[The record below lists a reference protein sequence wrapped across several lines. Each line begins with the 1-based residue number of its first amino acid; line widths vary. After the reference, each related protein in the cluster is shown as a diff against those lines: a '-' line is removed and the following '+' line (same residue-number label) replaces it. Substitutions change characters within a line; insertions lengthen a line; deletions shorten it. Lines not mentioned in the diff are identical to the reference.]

1 MARFLTRK
9 GLFSENWFRGGLFL
23 DLSVNIAGL
32 KLKNPVIAASG
43 TFGFGREFSEFFDL
57 NLLGGISVKGLT
69 LEPRKGNAP
78 PRIAETPAGIL
89 NSVGLQNPGVHAFIR
104 DEIPFLRRFDTCII
118 ANVAGNTVDDYCRM
132 AEILSDADIDA
143 IELNVSCPNVKEGC
157 LMFGS
162 TADGIYKV
170 TSAVRKVCRKTLIVK
185 LSPNVT
191 DIAEMAR
198 AGEAAGADCISL
210 INTILGMA
218 IDINTR
224 RPILGNVMGGLSG
237 PAVKPIA
244 VRMVYQVSKAVKIPV
259 IGMGGISNADDA
271 VEFLLA
277 GASAVMIG
285 TAGFVNPCV
294 WAETID
300 GIKLYMEKHGFGKI
314 SDITGALLD

>member
-1 MARFLTRK
+1 MI
-9 GLFSENWFRGGLFL
+9 L

-32 KLKNPVIAASG
+32 KLKNPIIAASG

-57 NLLGGISVKGLT
+57 NLMGGISVKGLT
-69 LEPRKGNAP
+69 LNPRKGNAP

-104 DEIPFLRRFDTCII
+104 DEIPFLRRFDTAII
-118 ANVAGNTVDDYCRM
+118 ANIAGNTVDDYCRI

-162 TADGIYKV
+162 TAEGISKV
-170 TSAVRKVCRKTLIVK
+170 TAAVRRVCKKTLIVK

-191 DIAEMAR
+191 DITEMAK
-198 AGEAAGADCISL
+198 AAEDSGADSVSL
-210 INTILGMA
+210 INTLLGMA
-218 IDINTR
+218 IDINTKK
-224 RPILGNVMGGLSG
+224 PILGNVMGGLSG
-237 PAVKPIA
+237 PAVKPVA
-244 VRMVYQVSKAVKIPV
+244 VRMVYQVSKTVKIPV
-259 IGMGGISNADDA
+259 IGMGGISGAEDA

-285 TAGFVNPCV
+285 TAGFVNPYV
-294 WAETID
+294 WVETVE
-300 GIKLYMEKHGFGKI
+300 GLKRYMERHGFEKVTEL
-314 SDITGALLD
+314 TGALLD

>member
-1 MARFLTRK
+1 M
-9 GLFSENWFRGGLFL
+9 

-32 KLKNPVIAASG
+32 KLKNPIIAASG
-43 TFGFGREFSEFFDL
+43 TFGFGREFSGFFDL
-57 NLLGGISVKGLT
+57 NLIGGISVKGLT
-69 LEPRKGNAP
+69 LKPRKGNAP

-89 NSVGLQNPGVHAFIR
+89 NSVGLQNPGVEAFIR

-118 ANVAGNTVDDYCRM
+118 TNIAGNTVDDYCRM
-132 AEILSDADIDA
+132 AEILSEADIDA

-162 TADGIYKV
+162 TAEGISNV
-170 TSAVRKVCRKTLIVK
+170 TAAVRKVCKKPLIVK

-191 DIAEMAR
+191 DITEMAK
-198 AGEAAGADCISL
+198 AAEDSGADCVSL

-218 IDINTR
+218 IDINSR
-224 RPILGNVMGGLSG
+224 RPILGNIMGGLSG
-237 PAVKPIA
+237 PAVKPVA

-259 IGMGGISNADDA
+259 IGMGGISNAEDA

-285 TAGFVNPCV
+285 TAGFVNPYV
-294 WAETID
+294 WVETAE
-300 GIKLYMEKHGFGKI
+300 GIKKYMEKHGFEKV

>member
-1 MARFLTRK
+1 M
-9 GLFSENWFRGGLFL
+9 

-32 KLKNPVIAASG
+32 KLKNPIIAASG
-43 TFGFGREFSEFFDL
+43 TFGFGREFSGFFDL
-57 NLLGGISVKGLT
+57 NLIGGISVKGLT
-69 LEPRKGNAP
+69 LKPRKGNAP

-89 NSVGLQNPGVHAFIR
+89 NSVGLQNPGVEAFIR

-118 ANVAGNTVDDYCRM
+118 ANIAGNTIDDYCRM
-132 AEILSDADIDA
+132 AEILSEADIDA

-162 TADGIYKV
+162 TAEGISNV
-170 TSAVRKVCRKTLIVK
+170 TAAVRKVCKKPLIVK

-191 DIAEMAR
+191 DITEMAK
-198 AGEAAGADCISL
+198 AAEDSGADCVSL

-218 IDINTR
+218 IDINSR
-224 RPILGNVMGGLSG
+224 RPILGNIMGGLSG
-237 PAVKPIA
+237 PAVKPVA

-259 IGMGGISNADDA
+259 IGMGGISNAEDA

-285 TAGFVNPCV
+285 TAGFVNPYV
-294 WAETID
+294 WVETAE
-300 GIKLYMEKHGFGKI
+300 GIKQYMEKHGFEKV

>member
-1 MARFLTRK
+1 
-9 GLFSENWFRGGLFL
+9 L

-32 KLKNPVIAASG
+32 KLKNPIIAASG
-43 TFGFGREFSEFFDL
+43 TFGFGREFSGFFDL
-57 NLLGGISVKGLT
+57 NLIGGISVKGLT
-69 LEPRKGNAP
+69 LKPRKGNSP

-89 NSVGLQNPGVHAFIR
+89 NSVGLQNPGVEAFIR

-118 ANVAGNTVDDYCRM
+118 ANIAGNTIDDYCRM
-132 AEILSDADIDA
+132 AEILSEADIDA

-162 TADGIYKV
+162 TAEGISNV
-170 TSAVRKVCRKTLIVK
+170 TAAVRKVCKKPLIVK

-191 DIAEMAR
+191 DITKMAKAAEDS
-198 AGEAAGADCISL
+198 GADCVSL

-218 IDINTR
+218 IDINSR
-224 RPILGNVMGGLSG
+224 RPILGNIMGGLSG
-237 PAVKPIA
+237 PAVKPVA

-259 IGMGGISNADDA
+259 IGMGGISNAEDA

-285 TAGFVNPCV
+285 TAGFVNPYV
-294 WAETID
+294 WVETAE
-300 GIKLYMEKHGFGKI
+300 GIKQYMEKHGFEKV